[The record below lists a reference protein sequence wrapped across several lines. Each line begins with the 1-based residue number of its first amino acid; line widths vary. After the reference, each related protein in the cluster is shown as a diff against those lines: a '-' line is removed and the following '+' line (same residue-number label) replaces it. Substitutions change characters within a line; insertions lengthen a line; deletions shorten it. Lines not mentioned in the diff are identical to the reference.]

1 MRFARDEDGSATVE
15 LVIWLPFLVAFTL
28 FVFELTMFMFQSNQ
42 AHDLSRNVTRQV
54 AVGVWTVDEAETQ
67 LLAMLPERLNPQVE
81 IRIDDGN
88 LVRFRLSMLPSISI
102 TGVFAL
108 LNMSDIEIHYFMRS
122 EIPGPEDEDIG

>member
-54 AVGVWTVDEAETQ
+54 AVGVWTADEAETQ

-88 LVRFRLSMLPSISI
+88 LVRFRLSMLP
-102 TGVFAL
+102 
-108 LNMSDIEIHYFMRS
+108 
-122 EIPGPEDEDIG
+122 